1 MGAMR
6 LLFMFIA
13 AVQQVECNRPQQTHE
28 SITSEVAGHF
38 VSSNSTGKKG
48 KCPRF
53 EPELDTEGGSVP
65 SFVKVTIKSA
75 KNLPKSFLF
84 SRPDPYVEFWM
95 GEEGKRQSWIRKN
108 LLPGHKSEK
117 YWRARTP
124 SLWDNIHPAWEWSC
138 LMTYD
143 SANPQFTGQIWNH
156 NHVTK
161 NQFIGRISGNLLDI
175 MEKEDRQG
183 DGEIDHAFPIMRKRT
198 KDDEKKK
205 GNKTGDADDTPAET
219 TKDEEEW
226 VVVRGNSGS
235 TKNLEATISVKFELI
250 RETTRY
256 SLTRGS
262 GNALHPQL
270 PN

>member
-1 MGAMR
+1 MR
-6 LLFMFIA
+6 LLFIFIA
-13 AVQQVECNRPQQTHE
+13 VVPQVECNRPQQTHE
-28 SITSEVAGHF
+28 SITSADAVHF
-38 VSSNSTGKKG
+38 VATNSTGSKG

-53 EPELDTEGGSVP
+53 QPELDVEGGSVP
-65 SFVKVTIKSA
+65 SMVKITIKSA

-95 GEEGKRQSWIRKN
+95 GAEGKRQSWIRKN

-143 SANPQFTGQIWNH
+143 SANPEFTAQIWNH
-156 NHVTK
+156 NRVTK
-161 NQFIGRISGNLLDI
+161 NQFIGKISGNLLDI
-175 MEKEDRQG
+175 MDKEDRHN
-183 DGEIDHAFPIMRKRT
+183 DGEIDHSFPILRKQT
-198 KDDEKKK
+198 KDDDKK
-205 GNKTGDADDTPAET
+205 GAKRDGDDTPDMT
-219 TKDEEEW
+219 TKDGEEW
-226 VVVRGNSGS
+226 VNVMGNSGS
-235 TKNLEATISVKFELI
+235 SKNREATISVKFELI

-256 SLTRGS
+256 SLTKGS